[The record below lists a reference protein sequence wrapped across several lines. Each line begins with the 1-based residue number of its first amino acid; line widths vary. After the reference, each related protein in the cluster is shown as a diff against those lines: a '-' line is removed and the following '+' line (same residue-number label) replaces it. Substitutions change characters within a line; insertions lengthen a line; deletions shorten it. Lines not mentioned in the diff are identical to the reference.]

1 MRVRTLERR
10 SVRGGKEDGRRTS
23 KSARPSTLTSK
34 FTTRTA
40 PIADANFTTA
50 PKHGISN
57 GGRPL
62 VAAAHSPT
70 VSGTTSRGVVAAA
83 EMPRNGAATVRPR
96 PNGVQFPQNGG
107 LSHKNGGGLYAKPNG
122 HYATAPKKPPA
133 VERPLATTTN
143 TANGGQR
150 VHQPLRLVVLGSGG
164 VGKSALTIQFVQQ
177 YFISEY
183 DPTISDSYSKTCFI
197 EENMWKLDVIDTAG
211 QDEFAA
217 MREQYLRN
225 GDGFLLV
232 FSLTNRESL
241 EYIKRLYRH
250 IERVKDRDYF
260 PMILVG
266 NKSDLEAQ
274 RQASSSFGA
283 PPVHLPLVQIS
294 REEAEG
300 WACSLQIPYVECS
313 AKYRQ
318 NVDQIFHDL
327 VRSIRSGSPQ
337 WSSSPPPTTDSV
349 ANTSGSS
356 GSSKKRKGCAIM

>member
-1 MRVRTLERR
+1 
-10 SVRGGKEDGRRTS
+10 
-23 KSARPSTLTSK
+23 
-34 FTTRTA
+34 
-40 PIADANFTTA
+40 
-50 PKHGISN
+50 
-57 GGRPL
+57 
-62 VAAAHSPT
+62 
-70 VSGTTSRGVVAAA
+70 
-83 EMPRNGAATVRPR
+83 MPRNGAATVRPR
-96 PNGVQFPQNGG
+96 PNGVQFTQNGG
-107 LSHKNGGGLYAKPNG
+107 LSHKNGGGLHAKPNG
-122 HYATAPKKPPA
+122 HYATAPKKPAA
-133 VERPLATTTN
+133 VERPLAATTN

-274 RQASSSFGA
+274 RQ
-283 PPVHLPLVQIS
+283 IS

-300 WACSLQIPYVECS
+300 WARSLQVPYVECS

-327 VRSIRSGSPQ
+327 VRSIRRFKVQERESAMEQFAIS
-337 WSSSPPPTTDSV
+337 TTDSV